1 MKQFWGVFVAL
12 TVFAAIPT
20 EEAAAQPILLQRCNA
35 DNLDPVAAAARIEW
49 ARNCALLT
57 RVGNP
62 NNSFDTGMPALNGG
76 TLRDYL
82 EGDAINNP
90 YGLGTFS
97 GPNYGFEVNY
107 AYTNTL
113 FLSGG
118 TSQAVDGNGYFK
130 WSRDSS
136 RKRPRPLYPT
146 FGSTANLLDAANVQ
160 LKPGASAA
168 DCRLYNAA
176 GAATSTYY
184 VNGYCEASCYAP
196 DQKVQFQGG
205 ELAIVDA
212 VAQRRSDLVTL
223 APESTLDSV
232 QLMNNTTF
240 AFTAETRDTKHTIF
254 EIATESGGKLRV
266 TDEHPVIN
274 GEGRMVQAKTLKV
287 GDDLVRANGAPDRI
301 VGIERTSHFGK
312 VYNLQ
317 PVTQDLV
324 SNVLVAQGF
333 LVGSSRFQN
342 DDVGFINRVILYRAV
357 PSVAIP

>member
-1 MKQFWGVFVAL
+1 MKQFTGVFVAL
-12 TVFAAIPT
+12 AVFAAIPT
-20 EEAAAQPILLQRCNA
+20 EEASAQPILLQRCSA
-35 DNLDPVAAAARIEW
+35 DNLDPTAATARIEW

-57 RVGNP
+57 RVGSP
-62 NNSFDTGMPALNGG
+62 NNWFDTGMPALNGG
-76 TLRDYL
+76 NLVDYL
-82 EGDAINNP
+82 EADAGTNP
-90 YGLGTFS
+90 SGLGMFS

-118 TSQAVDGNGYFK
+118 TSQNIDGNGYRK
-130 WSRDSS
+130 WSRDAS

-146 FGSTANLLDAANVQ
+146 FGSTANLLDAGNVQ

-168 DCRLYNAA
+168 DCRLFNAA
-176 GAATSTYY
+176 GASTSVWY

-196 DQKVQFQGG
+196 DQKLQFQGG
-205 ELAIVDA
+205 DVAIVDA
-212 VAQRRSDLVTL
+212 LAQRRTDLVTL
-223 APESTLDSV
+223 SAESTLDNV

-240 AFTAETRDTKHTIF
+240 AFTAETRDTKHVIF
-254 EIATESGGKLRV
+254 EISTESGGKLRV

-287 GDDLVRANGAPDRI
+287 GEDLVRANGSPDRI
-301 VGIERTSHFGK
+301 VGIERVSHFGK

-324 SNVLVAQGF
+324 TNVLVAEGF

-357 PSVAIP
+357 PSVSIP